1 MLVVVARTATA
12 AVLAAFTAIL
22 LGLAI
27 PLGMDDGT
35 AAVDSQLRSQ
45 AAQAVDLARISC
57 TDSPIERVVTLKIRV
72 ESITPVPTCPRSL
85 SEPGG
90 GSNAVVSQRTFF
102 GATLR
107 TDVVRCA
114 SVTCFTSL
122 PLL

>member
-1 MLVVVARTATA
+1 VSA
-12 AVLAAFTAIL
+12 AVLAALTAII

-27 PLGMDDGT
+27 PLAMDDGT
-35 AAVDSQLRSQ
+35 AAVDIQLRPL
-45 AAQAVDLARISC
+45 AAQALDLARISC
-57 TDSPIERVVTLKIRV
+57 TDSPIERVITLKVRV

-90 GSNAVVSQRTFF
+90 GSHAVVSQRTFF

-114 SVTCFTSL
+114 SVTCFASL
-122 PLL
+122 P

>member
-1 MLVVVARTATA
+1 VSAAAFAALTAI
-12 AVLAAFTAIL
+12 VLA
-22 LGLAI
+22 LAI
-27 PLGMDDGT
+27 PLAMDDGT
-35 AAVDSQLRSQ
+35 ASVDIQLRPL

-57 TDSPIERVVTLKIRV
+57 TDSPFERMVTLKVRV
-72 ESITPVPTCPRSL
+72 ESITPIPTCPRSL

-114 SVTCFTSL
+114 SVTCFASV
-122 PLL
+122 P